1 MTVYTDYRLAFTKHA
16 YLSNLLSLKIIDK
29 GQQNYLPG
37 SHDREISNIYV
48 KRKQPTEPW
57 KSMQPFMTMLP

>member
-1 MTVYTDYRLAFTKHA
+1 MESGINIMTVYTDYISVFTKHA

-37 SHDREISNIYV
+37 SYE
-48 KRKQPTEPW
+48 
-57 KSMQPFMTMLP
+57 

>member
-1 MTVYTDYRLAFTKHA
+1 MESGINIMTVYTDYRSAFTKHA

-37 SHDREISNIYV
+37 SHE
-48 KRKQPTEPW
+48 
-57 KSMQPFMTMLP
+57 